1 MSVTSPQGFVAAGGH
16 IGIKASGAP
25 DLALVATADGQ
36 PVAAAAT
43 FTQNL
48 ACAGPVRV
56 SKEHLATTAGSASAS

>member
-36 PVAAAAT
+36 PVAAAA
-43 FTQNL
+43 
-48 ACAGPVRV
+48 PVAAP
-56 SKEHLATTAGSASAS
+56 EPIATRPSTPRRGYADLGDVT